1 MSDYFINEIGEAI
14 PVNETKSTD
23 GEEIKSKI
31 QKFKDTD
38 LSTEKRYEDINKIY
52 SSYKFQLGIWSMVG
66 GISILTLLMI
76 IRKL

>member
-14 PVNETKSTD
+14 PVNETKD

-31 QKFKDTD
+31 QKFKDAD